1 MGTVKKKDPMTR
13 ERKARMI
20 EARMIEARMIEAMKN
35 G

>member
-20 EARMIEARMIEAMKN
+20 EARMIEAMKN